1 MVVVPAPLAPLAVAE
16 PINKMSPV
24 IACACWQKRPQL
36 SRPIASTVSV
46 LVRFFIVFF
55 FLRLIRKPLTSL
67 KFPAQSF
74 HSHERDAKQSN
85 RGAAIRHRAEGA
97 GCGTR
102 QREPEA

>member
-46 LVRFFIVFF
+46 LVRFFIVFV
-55 FLRLIRKPLTSL
+55 LVRLIGSAVSIVDFNVHSLHYKKLVEMQRK
-67 KFPAQSF
+67 
-74 HSHERDAKQSN
+74 
-85 RGAAIRHRAEGA
+85 RGCAIGPSSEGA
-97 GCGTR
+97 GCG
-102 QREPEA
+102 